1 MCAELKTYDG
11 KWAIMQRA
19 NMLSNYQ
26 KDQVFQIILSFGLVG
41 TNQYI
46 QSINSE
52 SFIESE
58 LESRTHNR

>member
-1 MCAELKTYDG
+1 VCAELKTYDG

-52 SFIESE
+52 SFIES
-58 LESRTHNR
+58 